1 MKCLRLPREILWPL
15 LGVALLSVACAHPLW
30 KIRSAQL
37 TGDFLSHTFY
47 LTFNIVGA
55 GLMLWRGFRD
65 GMKRLLWWPPIA
77 ALLTFLCVEGLKQAT
92 RLPRPDGEPTGFPS
106 GHTTLS
112 FAVAGLLTQGYP
124 RLAVLWYSAA
134 ISIGWSRVEGHAH
147 FPYQVVTGAVIGTG
161 ISWAIGRLLPR
172 ESGRF

>member
-1 MKCLRLPREILWPL
+1 
-15 LGVALLSVACAHPLW
+15 
-30 KIRSAQL
+30 
-37 TGDFLSHTFY
+37 
-47 LTFNIVGA
+47 
-55 GLMLWRGFRD
+55 MLWRGFRE
-65 GMKRLLWWPPIA
+65 GPKRLLWWPPIA

-92 RLPRPDGEPTGFPS
+92 RLPRPGGEPTGFPS

-112 FAVAGLLTQGYP
+112 FAVAGLLTQTYP
-124 RLAVLWYSAA
+124 RLAALWYGAA

-147 FPYQVVTGAVIGTG
+147 FPYQVVTGAVLGTG